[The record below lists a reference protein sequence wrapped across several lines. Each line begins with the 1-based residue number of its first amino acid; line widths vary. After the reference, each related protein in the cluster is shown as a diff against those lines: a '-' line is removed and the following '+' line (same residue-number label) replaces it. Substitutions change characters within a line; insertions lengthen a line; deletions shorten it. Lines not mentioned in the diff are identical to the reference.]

1 MNRHKNP
8 YRKLDWTLIGCWLAL
23 VLFGWINIFSVLHGE
38 SSNIFDFHQKYGMH
52 FVWICI
58 SLVSAFLIIRVIPAN
73 FWQGTAWIT
82 YGGVIL
88 LLMATLVMGVSSHGS
103 QSWIQIGGFRL
114 QPAEFSKIT
123 TSLALATVMSKY
135 GFSLKTLPNIARVAA
150 VLLLPM
156 AIILLENETGSMLV
170 YVGFLVVLFR
180 EGMSGWILVIGFLI
194 VLEFILTIITS
205 PYVALVVGLAVFLM
219 IWFFKKDQY
228 LLGVLVTALTVVA
241 LAFLPKLLEIEAV
254 AAVNPLPAETWLAII
269 LSVVALF
276 YIIKLIIRSP
286 RKTFER
292 NAFIVLLCGVL
303 FVLSVQFFYSHVLQ
317 DHQRNRIDVF
327 LGLVDDPKGVGYN
340 LHQSMV
346 AIGSGGFAGKGFM
359 NGTQTSLGYV
369 PEQET
374 DFIFCTIGEEW
385 GFLGALF
392 ILALYLTII
401 FRIIILADRAKDS
414 FTRIYGY
421 CVAMCIAVHIVI
433 NIGMTIGLMPVIG
446 IPLPFLSYGGS
457 AMLAFTAML
466 AIFIKLAFED
476 RKI

>member
-1 MNRHKNP
+1 M
-8 YRKLDWTLIGCWLAL
+8 
-23 VLFGWINIFSVLHGE
+23 
-38 SSNIFDFHQKYGMH
+38 
-52 FVWICI
+52 
-58 SLVSAFLIIRVIPAN
+58 
-73 FWQGTAWIT
+73 
-82 YGGVIL
+82 
-88 LLMATLVMGVSSHGS
+88 
-103 QSWIQIGGFRL
+103 
-114 QPAEFSKIT
+114 
-123 TSLALATVMSKY
+123 
-135 GFSLKTLPNIARVAA
+135 
-150 VLLLPM
+150 
-156 AIILLENETGSMLV
+156 
-170 YVGFLVVLFR
+170 
-180 EGMSGWILVIGFLI
+180 
-194 VLEFILTIITS
+194 
-205 PYVALVVGLAVFLM
+205 
-219 IWFFKKDQY
+219 
-228 LLGVLVTALTVVA
+228 
-241 LAFLPKLLEIEAV
+241 
-254 AAVNPLPAETWLAII
+254 
-269 LSVVALF
+269 
-276 YIIKLIIRSP
+276 
-286 RKTFER
+286 
-292 NAFIVLLCGVL
+292 LLCGVL
-303 FVLSVQFFYSHVLQ
+303 FVLSVQFFYHHVLQ

-392 ILALYLTII
+392 VLALYLTII